1 MSHTCL
7 KRGIYIPHLYGIIW
21 YIGIFVK
28 FNFVLDAFEYR
39 TAKTAFVLSFFVYK
53 YFWYIAL

>member
-1 MSHTCL
+1 MSHTRP
-7 KRGIYIPHLYGIIW
+7 KRGIYIPHLCGIIW

-39 TAKTAFVLSFFVYK
+39 TVKTV
-53 YFWYIAL
+53 

>member
-1 MSHTCL
+1 MSHACL

-39 TAKTAFVLSFFVYK
+39 TTKTAFMLSFFDCK
-53 YFWYIAL
+53 YFIAL